1 MFHRGYVDIGAL
13 QCIANSIRDLKHV
26 VLAAVRQLGNDSIS
40 FSSLAV
46 FPLKNGVSM
55 RIPQSETDYHHT
67 YHDTCAI
74 FCWIYDGHFYEAIL
88 KHFEAS

>member
-1 MFHRGYVDIGAL
+1 MWSWPLCDSSVTRFHAL
-13 QCIANSIRDLKHV
+13 ALK
-26 VLAAVRQLGNDSIS
+26 
-40 FSSLAV
+40 V

-88 KHFEAS
+88 KYFEAS